1 MNRYKKL
8 VANSGIIA
16 LGTFGSKLL
25 VYFLMP
31 FYTKYLTPEMYST
44 ADLITQTAKLL
55 IPLLSVGITE
65 TVFRFALDKGYNKK
79 EVFSAGI
86 YTLLAGGLLLA
97 AVIPILSAID
107 YFDGYVYIIILYI
120 FGANFHALATQY
132 IRTKD
137 HFKFYAVQGIINTGA
152 VVLFNIVFLAVFD
165 MGVTGYVLSVVL
177 ADFFT
182 FGIIVIKEKLYR
194 DLISPMKISRATVAD
209 MLKYSV
215 PLIPT
220 TILWWITGVSDRF
233 MVTMFSGDVE
243 NGLYSAAYK
252 IPNLLVL
259 LCTVFI
265 QAWNFSSV
273 KEEDE
278 KERSSFFSAVFK
290 MFSAVQFIGGG
301 FIIIFSDL
309 FTDIM
314 FEAKY
319 SDARYYIPM
328 LVVATI
334 FSCMV
339 SFFGSV
345 YTVRKKSGQAMLT
358 ALGGAIVNIVLNL
371 FLIPDEL
378 FGIKLAG
385 LGGIGAAI
393 ATFASY
399 FTVFLLRAF
408 NTQKHLSFD
417 MKVPVLAVNSI
428 CIAAQTAIA
437 TIRPEGYILWQ
448 LPFFAVICLVNSVY
462 LFKGLKMF
470 LGSRRL
476 KS

>member
-31 FYTKYLTPEMYST
+31 FYTRYLTPEMYST

-55 IPLLSVGITE
+55 IPLLSIGITE
-65 TVFRFALDKGYNKK
+65 TVFRFALDKAYDKK
-79 EVFSAGI
+79 AVFSAGI
-86 YTLLAGGLLLA
+86 YTLLLGGSLLF
-97 AVIPILSAID
+97 AVVPLLNMIS
-107 YFDGYVYIIILYI
+107 YFDGYVYIIILYV

-152 VVLFNIVFLAVFD
+152 VVACNILFLAAFN
-165 MGVTGYVLSVVL
+165 MGVTGYVLSVVI

-182 FGIIVIKEKLYR
+182 LGIIFVKEKLHR
-194 DLISPMKISRATVAD
+194 DIVAPGRISKNTVKD
-209 MLKYSV
+209 MLKYSI

-233 MVTMFSGDVE
+233 MVAMFSGDAE
-243 NGLYSAAYK
+243 NGIYSAAYK
-252 IPNLLVL
+252 IPNLLVM

-278 KERSSFFSAVFK
+278 VERSKFFSTVFK
-290 MFSAVQFIGGG
+290 TFSALQFIGGG
-301 FIIIFSDL
+301 FIIILSDL

-314 FEAKY
+314 FEEKY
-319 SDARYYIPM
+319 SDARICIPM
-328 LVVATI
+328 LVIATI

-339 SFFGSV
+339 SFLGSV

-358 ALGGAIVNIVLNL
+358 ALGGAIVNAVLNII
-371 FLIPDEL
+371 LIPEEL
-378 FGIKLAG
+378 FGIQLAG
-385 LGGIGAAI
+385 LGGVGAAI

-399 FTVFLLRAF
+399 FTVFLLR
-408 NTQKHLSFD
+408 TVDTRKHLPFD
-417 MKVPVLAVNSI
+417 MNLPMFAVNSL
-428 CIAAQTAIA
+428 CIAVQTAIA
-437 TIRPEGYILWQ
+437 TIRPSGYVLWQ
-448 LPFFAVICLVNSVY
+448 IPLLAVIVVINASFLI
-462 LFKGLKMF
+462 KGAKM
-470 LGSRRL
+470 LL
-476 KS
+476 HKK

>member
-31 FYTKYLTPEMYST
+31 FYTSYLTPEMYST

-65 TVFRFALDKGYNKK
+65 TVFRFALDKSYDKK
-79 EVFSAGI
+79 EVFSAGV
-86 YTLLAGGLLLA
+86 YTLLAGGILLA
-97 AVIPILSAID
+97 CVIPVLSAIN
-107 YFDGYVYIIILYI
+107 YFDGYVYIIIMYV
-120 FGANFHALATQY
+120 FAANFHALATQY

-152 VVLFNIVFLAVFD
+152 VIVCNIFFLAVFN
-165 MGVTGYVLSVVL
+165 MGVTGYVLSVVI
-177 ADFFT
+177 ADLFT
-182 FGIIVIKEKLYR
+182 FGLIVVWERLYL
-194 DLISPMKISRATVAD
+194 DLVSPKKISISTVKD
-209 MLKYSV
+209 MLKYSI

-252 IPNLLVL
+252 IPNLLVM

-273 KEEDE
+273 KEDDE
-278 KERSSFFSAVFK
+278 TERSAFFSTVFK
-290 MFSAVQFIGGG
+290 MFSGLQFIGGG

-309 FTDIM
+309 FTDVM

-319 SDARYYIPM
+319 SDARYYIPL

-358 ALGGAIVNIVLNL
+358 ALGGATVNVVLNL
-371 FLIPDEL
+371 LLIPNEL

-399 FTVFLLRAF
+399 FTVFMLRAF
-408 NTQKHLSFD
+408 NTQKHLPFD
-417 MKVPVLAVNSI
+417 MKPVVLTVNSV
-428 CIAAQTAIA
+428 CIAAQTVIA
-437 TIRPEGYILWQ
+437 TVRPAGYIYWQ
-448 LPFFAVICLVNSVY
+448 IPFFAILCLINAPY
-462 LFKGLKMF
+462 MLKGVKVF
-470 LGSRRL
+470 LG
-476 KS
+476 KK